1 MNYQKSNGKRR
12 KLYTSINTSNNGNQV
27 NDVVLASQIRNIN
40 KIKPG
45 HYFKYSFNEKEFLKL
60 GYLNLS

>member
-40 KIKPG
+40 KILKILEQSNVSCNDYDSTNKP
-45 HYFKYSFNEKEFLKL
+45 FFFF
-60 GYLNLS
+60 